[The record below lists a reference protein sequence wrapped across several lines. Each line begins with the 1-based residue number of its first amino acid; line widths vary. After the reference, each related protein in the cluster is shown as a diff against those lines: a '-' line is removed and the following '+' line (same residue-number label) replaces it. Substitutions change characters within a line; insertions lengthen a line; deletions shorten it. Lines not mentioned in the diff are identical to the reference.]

1 MRKSQNKQNHHYSK
15 NQNSLKTHMVEALIA
30 DFQKQEKI
38 ETGKMINDFLLS
50 FPRNNIFSGS

>member
-1 MRKSQNKQNHHYSK
+1 
-15 NQNSLKTHMVEALIA
+15 MVEALIA
-30 DFQKQEKI
+30 DFQKQGKI